1 MDSSVTWMNS
11 SETYVSIEPTVNSV
25 TGKSATLGSFISVG
39 GKFEFFIFGTTD
51 GPKVNQNILSELS
64 GYAPLPAIHN
74 LGFHYCKYEETTAE
88 MMIERNQ
95 QFTHYGFPV
104 DVLWT
109 DLYYTQDMEYFVF
122 NRDTWPIWQVQMLE
136 AELEN
141 SKRRFVTIND
151 PHIAARSDYFVYEE
165 GMAIQNGAQTSGDIA
180 NIFVNLPDGVTPYV
194 GACWPGPAQWID
206 YLNTNAADFWGS
218 LYLRQNFLGSNYL
231 FGTWNDMNEPSVF
244 LNETDWTQVGM
255 PMNNT
260 HVMTDGTVVQH
271 RWVHNAYGALQ
282 QRASWKGLY
291 ARD

>member
-1 MDSSVTWMNS
+1 
-11 SETYVSIEPTVNSV
+11 
-25 TGKSATLGSFISVG
+25 
-39 GKFEFFIFGTTD
+39 
-51 GPKVNQNILSELS
+51 
-64 GYAPLPAIHN
+64 
-74 LGFHYCKYEETTAE
+74 
-88 MMIERNQ
+88 MIERNE

-151 PHIAARSDYFVYEE
+151 PHISTNSTYFVYEQ
-165 GMAIQNGAQTSGDIA
+165 GMALQNGAQTSG
-180 NIFVNLPDGVTPYV
+180 NITNVFVNLPDGKTPFV

-218 LYLRQNFLGSNYL
+218 LYLRSNFLGSNYL

-260 HVMTDGTVVQH
+260 HVMTDGTVV
-271 RWVHNAYGALQ
+271 
-282 QRASWKGLY
+282 
-291 ARD
+291 